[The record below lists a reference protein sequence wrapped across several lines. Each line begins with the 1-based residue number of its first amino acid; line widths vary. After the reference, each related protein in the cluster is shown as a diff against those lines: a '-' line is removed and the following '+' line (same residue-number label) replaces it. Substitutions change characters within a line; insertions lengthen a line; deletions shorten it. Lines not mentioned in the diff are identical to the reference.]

1 LIRRSTGDRKQEQ
14 ALTGDPYSV
23 LGVEKTATPEEVQKA
38 YRQLAKKLHPDL
50 NPGDKKAEERFKEI
64 SAAYDIIGDVDKRAR
79 FDRGEID
86 ASGTERP
93 PREFYREHAGRSDNP
108 YARDGRF
115 ADFADGDDVFSEL
128 FRRRSTV
135 RLRGQDVHYA
145 MQVDF
150 LDALNGARREVTLP
164 DGSMLEVSI
173 PRGTRDGQTL
183 RLRGKGMPGL
193 NGGPPG
199 DALVEVSVRPHELF
213 VRKDDDIHIDVP
225 VPLEDAVLGGKI
237 NVPTAGGPVTMTI
250 PKWSNTGRVMRLKGK
265 GAPRA
270 DGGSG
275 DQYVTLK
282 VMLPDQPDARLEQL
296 VADWSRPGPSTETNN
311 G

>member
-1 LIRRSTGDRKQEQ
+1 
-14 ALTGDPYSV
+14 V
-23 LGVEKTATPEEVQKA
+23 LGVEKTASQEDVQKA

-64 SAAYDIIGDVDKRAR
+64 SAAYDIIGDTDKRAR

-86 ASGTERP
+86 ATGAERP
-93 PREFYREHAGRSDNP
+93 QREFYRDHAGRSGNP
-108 YARDGRF
+108 YASEHGF
-115 ADFADGDDVFSEL
+115 AEFTDGDDVFSEL

-135 RLRGQDVHYA
+135 RLRGQDLHYA
-145 MQVDF
+145 MQLDF

-164 DGSMLEVSI
+164 DGSVLEVSI
-173 PRGTRDGQTL
+173 PRGTRDGQIL

-193 NGGPPG
+193 NGGPAG

-213 VRKDDDIHIDVP
+213 ERKGDDIHIDVA
-225 VPLEDAVLGGKI
+225 VPLKDAVLGGRI
-237 NVPTAGGPVTMTI
+237 SVPTPSGPVMMTI

-265 GAPRA
+265 GAPLVE
-270 DGGSG
+270 GGSG
-275 DQYVTLK
+275 DEYVTLK

-296 VADWSRPGPSTETNN
+296 VAEWSKPSPSTETNN

>member
-1 LIRRSTGDRKQEQ
+1 LSV
-14 ALTGDPYSV
+14 DPYSV
-23 LGVEKTATPEEVQKA
+23 LGVEKTASQDEVQKA

-50 NPGDKKAEERFKEI
+50 NPDDKKAEERFKEV
-64 SAAYDIIGDVDKRAR
+64 SAAYDIIGDADKRAR

-86 ASGTERP
+86 ATGAERP
-93 PREFYREHAGRSDNP
+93 QREFYRDHAGRSGSP
-108 YARDGRF
+108 YASEHGFAEFTDGE
-115 ADFADGDDVFSEL
+115 DVFSEL

-145 MQVDF
+145 MQLDF

-164 DGSMLEVSI
+164 DGSVLEVSI
-173 PRGTRDGQTL
+173 PRGTRDGQIL

-193 NGGPPG
+193 NGGPAG

-213 VRKDDDIHIDVP
+213 VRKGDDIQIDVA
-225 VPLEDAVLGGKI
+225 VPLKDAVLGGRI
-237 NVPTAGGPVTMTI
+237 SIPTPSGPVTMTI

-270 DGGSG
+270 EGGNG

-296 VADWSRPGPSTETNN
+296 VAEWSKPSPSTETNN

>member
-1 LIRRSTGDRKQEQ
+1 MPT
-14 ALTGDPYSV
+14 PYEI
-23 LGVEKTATPEEVQKA
+23 LGVAPSASADDIKKA
-38 YRQLAKKLHPDL
+38 YRKLAKKLHPDL
-50 NPGDKKAEERFKEI
+50 NPGDKKAEERFKEV
-64 SAAYDIIGDVDKRAR
+64 SAAYDIIGDADKRAR

-86 ASGTERP
+86 ATGAERP
-93 PREFYREHAGRSDNP
+93 QREFYRDHAGRSGNP
-108 YARDGRF
+108 YASEHGFAEFTDGE
-115 ADFADGDDVFSEL
+115 DVFSEL

-145 MQVDF
+145 MQLDF

-164 DGSMLEVSI
+164 DGSVLDVSI
-173 PRGTRDGQTL
+173 PRGTRDGQIL

-193 NGGPPG
+193 NGGPAG

-213 VRKDDDIHIDVP
+213 VRKGDDIHIDVA
-225 VPLEDAVLGGKI
+225 VPLKDAVLGGRI
-237 NVPTAGGPVTMTI
+237 SVPTPGGPVTMTI

-270 DGGSG
+270 EGGNG

-296 VADWSRPGPSTETNN
+296 VAEWSKPRPSTEMNN

>member
-1 LIRRSTGDRKQEQ
+1 VTRRNQEQ
-14 ALTGDPYSV
+14 ALSGDPYSV
-23 LGVEKTATPEEVQKA
+23 LGVRKTATQEEVQKA

-50 NPGDKKAEERFKEI
+50 NPGDKKSEERFKEI
-64 SAAYDIIGDVDKRAR
+64 SAAYDILGDADKRAR

-93 PREFYREHAGRSDNP
+93 QRDFYREHAGRTGNP
-108 YARDGRF
+108 YARDTEF
-115 ADFADGDDVFSEL
+115 SEFADGDDVFSDL
-128 FRRRSTV
+128 FSRRSTV
-135 RLRGQDVHYA
+135 RFRGQDVHYA
-145 MQVDF
+145 MQLDF
-150 LDALNGARREVTLP
+150 LDALNGARREVALP

-173 PRGTRDGQTL
+173 PRGTRDGQVL

-193 NGGPPG
+193 NGGPAG

-213 VRKDDDIHIDVP
+213 VRKGDDIHIDVA
-225 VPLEDAVLGGKI
+225 VPLEDAVLGGRLD
-237 NVPTAGGPVTMTI
+237 VPTPGGPVTMTI
-250 PKWSNTGRVMRLKGK
+250 PRWSNTGRVMRLRGK

-270 DGGSG
+270 DGGNG

-282 VMLPDQPDARLEQL
+282 VMLPDRPDAKLEQL
-296 VADWSRPGPSTETNN
+296 VAEWSRRSPSKESSN

>member
-1 LIRRSTGDRKQEQ
+1 MS
-14 ALTGDPYSV
+14 GDPYRV
-23 LGVEKTATPEEVQKA
+23 LGVEKTASQDEVQKA

-50 NPGDKKAEERFKEI
+50 NPGDKKAEERFKEV
-64 SAAYDIIGDVDKRAR
+64 SAAYDIIGDADKRAR

-86 ASGTERP
+86 ATGAERP
-93 PREFYREHAGRSDNP
+93 QREFYREHAGRPGNP
-108 YARDGRF
+108 YASDGGF
-115 ADFADGDDVFSEL
+115 AEFTDGDDVFSEL

-145 MQVDF
+145 MQLDF

-164 DGSMLEVSI
+164 DGSVLEVSI

-199 DALVEVSVRPHELF
+199 DALVEVSVRPHQLF
-213 VRKDDDIHIDVP
+213 VRKGDDIHIDVA
-225 VPLEDAVLGGKI
+225 VPLKDAVLGGRI
-237 NVPTAGGPVTMTI
+237 SVPTPGGPVTMTI

-265 GAPRA
+265 GAPRVE
-270 DGGSG
+270 GGNG

-282 VMLPDQPDARLEQL
+282 VMLPDKPDARLEQL
-296 VADWSRPGPSTETNN
+296 VAEWSNPSPSAETNN

>member
-1 LIRRSTGDRKQEQ
+1 LS
-14 ALTGDPYSV
+14 ADPYSV
-23 LGVEKTATPEEVQKA
+23 LGVEKTASQEDVQKA

-50 NPGDKKAEERFKEI
+50 NPGDKKAEERFKEL
-64 SAAYDIIGDVDKRAR
+64 SAAYDIIGDADKRAR

-86 ASGTERP
+86 AAGMERP
-93 PREFYREHAGRSDNP
+93 QRQFYREHAGRAGNP
-108 YARDGRF
+108 YASDSGYAEF
-115 ADFADGDDVFSEL
+115 TDGDDVFSEL

-135 RLRGQDVHYA
+135 RLRGQDIHYA
-145 MQVDF
+145 MQLDF

-164 DGSMLEVSI
+164 DGSVLEVSI

-213 VRKDDDIHIDVP
+213 VRKGDDIHIDMA
-225 VPLEDAVLGGKI
+225 VPLKDAVLGGRI
-237 NVPTAGGPVTMTI
+237 SVPTPGGPVTMTI
-250 PKWSNTGRVMRLKGK
+250 PKWSNTGRVMRLKGR
-265 GAPRA
+265 GAPRVE
-270 DGGSG
+270 GGNG

-296 VADWSRPGPSTETNN
+296 VAEWSKSSPSTETNN

>member
-1 LIRRSTGDRKQEQ
+1 MS
-14 ALTGDPYSV
+14 ADPYSV
-23 LGVEKTATPEEVQKA
+23 LGVQKTATQEEVQKA

-50 NPGDKKAEERFKEI
+50 NPGDTKSEERFKEV
-64 SAAYDIIGDVDKRAR
+64 SAAYDILGDADKRAR

-93 PREFYREHAGRSDNP
+93 QREYYRDHAGRAENP
-108 YARDGRF
+108 YAGDTGY
-115 ADFADGDDVFSEL
+115 AEFADGDDVFSEL
-128 FRRRSTV
+128 FRRRGTV
-135 RLRGQDVHYA
+135 RLRGQDVRYA
-145 MQVDF
+145 MQLDF

-164 DGSMLEVSI
+164 DGSMLDVSI

-213 VRKDDDIHIDVP
+213 VQKGDDIHVDVA
-225 VPLEDAVLGGKI
+225 VPLEDAVLGGRI
-237 NVPTAGGPVTMTI
+237 DVPTPVGPVTMTI
-250 PKWSNTGRVMRLKGK
+250 PKWSNTGRVMRLRGK

-270 DGGSG
+270 EGGSG

-282 VMLPDQPDARLEQL
+282 VMLPDRPDAKLEQL
-296 VADWSRPGPSTETNN
+296 LAEWSGRSSSGETSN